1 MSNFN
6 VGGLIADLLDYVE
19 YDIEHF
25 DPEYADKEV
34 IEDFTAMREKAETL
48 RAWLNNNPILNEY
61 DPEGAL
67 P

>member
-1 MSNFN
+1 MSSFN
-6 VGGLIADLLDYVE
+6 VGGLINDLLEYVE

-34 IEDFTAMREKAETL
+34 CEDFTAMREKAEVL
-48 RAWLNNNPILNEY
+48 RDWLNRHPLLFKY
-61 DPEGAL
+61 DPEGDL